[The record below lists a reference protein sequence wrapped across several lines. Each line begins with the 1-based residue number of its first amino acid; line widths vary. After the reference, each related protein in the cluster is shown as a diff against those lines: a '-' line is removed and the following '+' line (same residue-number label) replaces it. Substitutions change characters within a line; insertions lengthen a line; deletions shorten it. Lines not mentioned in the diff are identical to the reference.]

1 MSTNTIE
8 VIDRG
13 LNCLSEHLGE
23 KETELFVLTLL
34 RERFDYT
41 EWRQSLVRRIESFDD
56 LDAYLEET
64 KEKAVLSGRPVREI

>member
-23 KETELFVLTLL
+23 KETELFILTLL
-34 RERFDYT
+34 KERFDYT
-41 EWRQSLVRRIESFDD
+41 AWRQSLAERIKTFDD
-56 LDAYLEET
+56 LDAYLAET
-64 KEKAVLSGRPVREI
+64 KEKAVFAGNPIREI

>member
-56 LDAYLEET
+56 LDAYLAET
-64 KEKAVLSGRPVREI
+64 KEKAVFSGRPVREI